1 MKGLQRLSLLCVLLA
16 SLALVTG
23 CGSKTIGNEGEGNDP
38 NGGST
43 PEQIAHAS
51 QVISEG
57 IVYFDF
63 DKFDIR
69 PEYSEMLRQKSDLLK
84 AHSSI
89 RIRIEGH
96 TDERGTEEY
105 NLALGERRARAS
117 YEFLL
122 NLGVNAGQLE
132 MVSFGKLHPAVEGTG
147 EAVWAKNRRDEF
159 KVSKPR

>member
-105 NLALGERRARAS
+105 NLALGGRRASAAYDYLQR
-117 YEFLL
+117 
-122 NLGVNAGQLE
+122 LGVNPSQME
-132 MVSFGKLHPAVEGTG
+132 TISYGKQRPRMTG
-147 EAVWAKNRRDEF
+147 SGEEVWAKNRRDEF
-159 KVSKPR
+159 VIVY

>member
-105 NLALGERRARAS
+105 NLALGGRRASAAYDYLQR
-117 YEFLL
+117 
-122 NLGVNAGQLE
+122 LGVNPSQME
-132 MVSFGKLHPAVEGTG
+132 TISYGKQRPRMTG
-147 EAVWAKNRRDEF
+147 SGEEVWGKNRRDEF
-159 KVSKPR
+159 VIVY

>member
-105 NLALGERRARAS
+105 NLALGGRRASAAYDYLQR
-117 YEFLL
+117 
-122 NLGVNAGQLE
+122 LGVNPSQME
-132 MVSFGKLHPAVEGTG
+132 TISYGKQRPRAMGSG
-147 EAVWAKNRRDEF
+147 EEVWGKNRRDEF
-159 KVSKPR
+159 VIVY